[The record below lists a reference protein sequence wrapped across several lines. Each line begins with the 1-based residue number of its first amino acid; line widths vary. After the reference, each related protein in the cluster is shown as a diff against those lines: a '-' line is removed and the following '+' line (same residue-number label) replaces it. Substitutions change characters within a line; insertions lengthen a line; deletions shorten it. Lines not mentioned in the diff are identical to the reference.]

1 MYRRTTRSVLA
12 ALGLAGGASITLALG
27 AACSGTSADQ
37 ACSDSAHAQCTKLAT
52 CSPLNLQ
59 TAYGDE
65 ATCEMRLKANCVNAQ
80 AAKSTGAS
88 ADKTEAC
95 AQAYPAYA
103 CSDYLN
109 KTNIPAA
116 CTQATGSLP
125 NGTACAFPA
134 QCVTGFCAIA
144 PGSACGACAAVPAQG
159 DSCAQLTSCGPDLAC
174 TSDTQTCTKYAGP
187 NAACGQG
194 QPCGTGLSCV
204 APGGAGTPGTCQA
217 AGALG
222 ATCDG
227 TAKTGPAC
235 DTALGL
241 YCDGQT
247 KQCAQAGFG
256 MAGQACGY
264 VVDAGTLTDCLSG
277 ACVNGQCVGRAADNG
292 ACTVPD
298 SGAYNPTAGCLP
310 PARCVG
316 TTCQLA
322 SATCM

>member
-1 MYRRTTRSVLA
+1 MSRKVHGVLA
-12 ALGLAGGASITLALG
+12 AVGVAGIVSVALALG

-37 ACSDSAHAQCTKLAT
+37 ACGDSAHAQCTKLQT

-65 ATCEMRLKANCVNAQ
+65 ATCETRLKTNCVNAL
-80 AAKSTGAS
+80 AAPSTGNS
-88 ADKTEAC
+88 SDKTEAC
-95 AQAYPAYA
+95 AQAYAAYA
-103 CSDYLN
+103 CTDYSN
-109 KTNIPAA
+109 KTNIPTA
-116 CTQATGSLP
+116 CAQATGSLA
-125 NGTACAFPA
+125 NGAACSFPG
-134 QCVTGFCAIA
+134 QCLTGFCAIA
-144 PGSACGACAAVPAQG
+144 PSGACGTCAAVPAQG
-159 DSCAQLTSCGPDLAC
+159 ASCANLTSCGPTLVC
-174 TSDTQTCTKYAGP
+174 TSDTQVCTPYAAL

-204 APGGAGTPGTCQA
+204 APGGIGTPGTCQT

-227 TAKTGPAC
+227 TEKTGPAC

-247 KQCAQAGFG
+247 KQCAQVTFA

-264 VVDAGTLTDCLSG
+264 VVDAGTLADCLSG
-277 ACVNGQCVGRAADNG
+277 ACVNGQCMGRAADDG

-298 SGAYNPTAGCLP
+298 GGAYNPTAGCLP